1 MKKLLIGLAILGNL
15 VNGAMAQT
23 ENTIV
28 FEDKVMKVSE
38 AVGGAEVLFKK
49 HAARYKVVK
58 ENDNSAQ
65 LIEDLKA
72 SIGNKQ
78 AIKVEVEADS
88 KIILKI
94 KKDE

>member
-1 MKKLLIGLAILGNL
+1 MKKILIGLAILGNL
-15 VNGAMAQT
+15 INGAMAQT
-23 ENTIV
+23 QNILI
-28 FEDKVMKVSE
+28 FEDKVLKVNE
-38 AVGGAEVLFKK
+38 RADGAEVLFKK

-58 ENDNSAQ
+58 DNDHSLQ

-78 AIKVEVEADS
+78 IIKVEVEADS

>member
-1 MKKLLIGLAILGNL
+1 MKKLLIVLAILGNL

-23 ENTIV
+23 ENIIV
-28 FEDKVMKVSE
+28 FEDKVMKESE
-38 AVGGAEVLFKK
+38 AAGGAEVLFKK

-94 KKDE
+94 K